1 MNNPSILLI
10 LLTLIIPPLGT
21 FLRVGVTKHF
31 FINLLLTF
39 FGFYVCGIIHGLWTI
54 FSIPQIDF
62 KSFNSRDINSKGIK
76 FKIKGVN

>member
-1 MNNPSILLI
+1 MNKPGILLV
-10 LLTLIIPPLGT
+10 LLTIIIPPLGT

-39 FGFYVCGIIHGLWTI
+39 FGFYVCGIIHGLWAI
-54 FSIPQIDF
+54 YNINQIEF
-62 KSFNSRDINSKGIK
+62 KSPRLRNISSRGIK